1 MTNKKDIQQGQ
12 KKDIQQGQKKDIQQ
26 GQKKDIQQGQKKD
39 FPPVLK
45 KPGNWS
51 ALYIYQKSAVVY
63 QLSYAFCER
72 FIHLFKDRTRDQV
85 IQAARSCKQ
94 NIVEGLE
101 DGMTSSEMQL
111 KLLNV
116 ARASLMELKEDYKD
130 YLNTRFLRTYVK
142 GEDEYDQ
149 IVDFCRYHNKLEDY
163 ESNFY
168 KWSDE
173 VMCNY
178 ALSLCHFID
187 KMLMSLLEKL
197 EREFVTEGG
206 IKERMYRARTGY
218 RNMQDER
225 IKQQDE
231 QIKQKEEKIRQKDER
246 ISQLETEINNLNNAL
261 SEANSKITGWI
272 AKYEDLKERALK
284 AYYSQ
289 KEEIEALKAK
299 ISKSNEL
306 LE

>member
-1 MTNKKDIQQGQ
+1 MTNKNDIPQGQ
-12 KKDIQQGQKKDIQQ
+12 KKDIPQ
-26 GQKKDIQQGQKKD
+26 
-39 FPPVLK
+39 VLK

-116 ARASLMELKEDYKD
+116 ARASLKELKEDYKD
-130 YLNTRFLRTYVK
+130 YIDSRHLRTYVK
-142 GEDEYDQ
+142 GEDEYNQ
-149 IVDFCRYHNKLEDY
+149 IVVFCRFHNKLEDY
-163 ESNFY
+163 ESYFY
-168 KWSDE
+168 IWSDE

-218 RNMQDER
+218 RSMQDER

-231 QIKQKEEKIRQKDER
+231 QIRQKDER
-246 ISQLETEINNLNNAL
+246 ISQLETEISNLNNAL

-284 AYYSQ
+284 AYFSQ
-289 KEEIEALKAK
+289 KEEIEMLKAK
-299 ISKSNEL
+299 INKSRGI
-306 LE
+306 

>member
-1 MTNKKDIQQGQ
+1 MTNKNDIPQGQ
-12 KKDIQQGQKKDIQQ
+12 KKDIPQ
-26 GQKKDIQQGQKKD
+26 
-39 FPPVLK
+39 VLK

-116 ARASLMELKEDYKD
+116 ARASLKELKEDYKD
-130 YLNTRFLRTYVK
+130 YIDSRHLRTYVK
-142 GEDEYDQ
+142 GEDEYNQ
-149 IVDFCRYHNKLEDY
+149 IVGFCRFHNKLEDY
-163 ESNFY
+163 ESY
-168 KWSDE
+168 YYIWSDE

-218 RNMQDER
+218 RSMQDER

-231 QIKQKEEKIRQKDER
+231 QIRQKDER
-246 ISQLETEINNLNNAL
+246 ISQLETEISNLNNAL

-284 AYYSQ
+284 AYFSQ
-289 KEEIEALKAK
+289 KEEIEMLKAK
-299 ISKSNEL
+299 INKSRGI
-306 LE
+306 

>member
-1 MTNKKDIQQGQ
+1 MTNKNDIPQGQ
-12 KKDIQQGQKKDIQQ
+12 KKDIPQ
-26 GQKKDIQQGQKKD
+26 
-39 FPPVLK
+39 VLK

-116 ARASLMELKEDYKD
+116 ARASLKELKEDYKD
-130 YLNTRFLRTYVK
+130 YLDSRHLRTYVK
-142 GEDEYDQ
+142 GDDEYNQ
-149 IVDFCRYHNKLEDY
+149 IVSFCRFHNKLEDY
-163 ESNFY
+163 ESYFY
-168 KWSDE
+168 IWSDE

-218 RNMQDER
+218 RSMQDER

-231 QIKQKEEKIRQKDER
+231 QIRQKDER
-246 ISQLETEINNLNNAL
+246 ISQLETEISNLNNAL

-289 KEEIEALKAK
+289 KEEIEMLKAK
-299 ISKSNEL
+299 INKPRGI
-306 LE
+306 

>member
-1 MTNKKDIQQGQ
+1 MTNKNDIPQGQ
-12 KKDIQQGQKKDIQQ
+12 KKDIPQ
-26 GQKKDIQQGQKKD
+26 
-39 FPPVLK
+39 VLK

-116 ARASLMELKEDYKD
+116 ARASLKELKEDYKD
-130 YLNTRFLRTYVK
+130 YIDSRHLRTYVK
-142 GEDEYDQ
+142 GEDEYNQ
-149 IVDFCRYHNKLEDY
+149 IVGFCRFHNKLEDY
-163 ESNFY
+163 ESYFY
-168 KWSDE
+168 IWSDE

-206 IKERMYRARTGY
+206 TKERMYRARTGY
-218 RNMQDER
+218 RSMQDER

-231 QIKQKEEKIRQKDER
+231 QIRQKDER
-246 ISQLETEINNLNNAL
+246 ISQLETEISNLNNAL

-284 AYYSQ
+284 AYFSQ
-289 KEEIEALKAK
+289 KEEIEMLKAK
-299 ISKSNEL
+299 INKSRGI
-306 LE
+306 

>member
-1 MTNKKDIQQGQ
+1 MTNKNDIPQGQ
-12 KKDIQQGQKKDIQQ
+12 KKDIPQ
-26 GQKKDIQQGQKKD
+26 
-39 FPPVLK
+39 VLK
-45 KPGNWS
+45 KPGNRS

-116 ARASLMELKEDYKD
+116 ARASLKELKEDYKD
-130 YLNTRFLRTYVK
+130 YIDSRHLRTYVK
-142 GEDEYDQ
+142 GEDEYNQ
-149 IVDFCRYHNKLEDY
+149 IVGFCRFHNKLEDY
-163 ESNFY
+163 ESYFY
-168 KWSDE
+168 IWSDE

-218 RNMQDER
+218 RSMQDER

-231 QIKQKEEKIRQKDER
+231 QIRQKDER
-246 ISQLETEINNLNNAL
+246 ISQLETEISNLNNAL

-284 AYYSQ
+284 AYFSQ
-289 KEEIEALKAK
+289 KEEIEMLKAK
-299 ISKSNEL
+299 INKSRGI
-306 LE
+306 